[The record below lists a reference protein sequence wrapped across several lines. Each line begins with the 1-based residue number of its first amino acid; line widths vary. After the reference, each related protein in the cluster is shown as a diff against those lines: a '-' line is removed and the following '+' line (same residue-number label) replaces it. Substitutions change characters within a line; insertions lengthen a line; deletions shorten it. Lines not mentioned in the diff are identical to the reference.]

1 MLQLRQVVADVERSA
16 SLAVVSSVK
25 LHNKQRWV
33 AAASVRFP
41 SQPPPLCRRFQE
53 REEEIAKLS
62 NSVLEM
68 NFVLA
73 RLLKQD
79 ESLL

>member
-1 MLQLRQVVADVERSA
+1 MPSC
-16 SLAVVSSVK
+16 
-25 LHNKQRWV
+25 
-33 AAASVRFP
+33 RFA
-41 SQPPPLCRRFQE
+41 E

-68 NFVLA
+68 NFMLA

-79 ESLL
+79 EGAL